1 MAAATSG
8 LQMASTNP
16 CFYSS
21 RRIVKAGAAVFGIN
35 SKVISGTQ
43 LTYSCHISSLQPF
56 YRSFRSSSAKFDKF
70 VMKAM
75 SQSSENKPVSG
86 LSIDLKGRCCFALF
100 YTPISKNL
108 I

>member
-1 MAAATSG
+1 MAT
-8 LQMASTNP
+8 TNP

-35 SKVISGTQ
+35 SKVISGTK
-43 LTYSCHISSLQPF
+43 LTYSCYISSLQPF

-70 VMKAM
+70 VMKAI

-86 LSIDLKGRCCFALF
+86 LSIDLKGKCFLHCL
-100 YTPISKNL
+100 YSYK
-108 I
+108 